1 MILAIGAFVLSAL
14 LSLYTTPLMRRAAIQ
29 FGIVDRPDG
38 RLKQHAEAVPYLGG
52 LAVFLSFVITLGT
65 VFEFSQAVLGIL
77 LSGTLMLLVGLID
90 DLGVLSPWEKLAGQ
104 SIAVFTLLKAGLF
117 IKLVF
122 IPPLPALV
130 LSILWLLAVTNA
142 LNIIDIMD
150 GLASGVAAIAA
161 GFLAIVAVHNAEPMV
176 AVMASALAGS
186 LTGFLRYN
194 APPAR
199 IYLGDSGS
207 LFIGL
212 TLSALAMNGGYTTKN
227 SLAMLTPL
235 IILGVPLIDL
245 AFVFVVRLEKGLS
258 PFRGSPDHIALRLR
272 CLGLS
277 VAQTVGLAY
286 GIGFA
291 LGVAGIAL
299 MEAPGDRGAA
309 LIVFAISSASLLAA
323 VALRRASV

>member
-1 MILAIGAFVLSAL
+1 
-14 LSLYTTPLMRRAAIQ
+14 
-29 FGIVDRPDG
+29 
-38 RLKQHAEAVPYLGG
+38 
-52 LAVFLSFVITLGT
+52 
-65 VFEFSQAVLGIL
+65 EFNQAVLGIL

-90 DLGVLSPWEKLAGQ
+90 DLGALSPWEKLVGQ

-161 GFLAIVAVHNAEPMV
+161 AFLAVVAVHNGEPMV
-176 AVMASALAGS
+176 AIMASALAGS

-194 APPAR
+194 SPPAR

-207 LFIGL
+207 LFVGL

-227 SLAMLTPL
+227 SIAMLTPVT
-235 IILGVPLIDL
+235 ILGLQLLD
-245 AFVFVVRLEKGLS
+245 
-258 PFRGSPDHIALRLR
+258 
-272 CLGLS
+272 
-277 VAQTVGLAY
+277 
-286 GIGFA
+286 FA
-291 LGVAGIAL
+291 L
-299 MEAPGDRGAA
+299 
-309 LIVFAISSASLLAA
+309 VFFRQL
-323 VALRRASV
+323 